1 VAVFSWFYLAT
12 LNKNMKKMKDLL
24 SHKQFAINCRANANT
39 QRADDWLV
47 SQGLNSSNFAST
59 PIKLLQALQQANA
72 LLANH
77 AAVLDP
83 FQRDILTNFQRRMTN
98 ARLYG
103 RIKESAAFPIFNIS
117 KIINRQIFKQNRQ
130 LIRQ

>member
-1 VAVFSWFYLAT
+1 
-12 LNKNMKKMKDLL
+12 MKKMRDLL

-59 PIKLLQALQQANA
+59 PIKLLQALQQAYA

-77 AAVLDP
+77 DALLDP
-83 FQRDILTNFQRRMTN
+83 LERDILISFKQRMATT
-98 ARLYG
+98 RLHG
-103 RIKESAAFPIFNIS
+103 RIKESASFPIFNIS
-117 KIINRQIFKQNRQ
+117 KKINRQIFKQHRQ
-130 LIRQ
+130 LRQH